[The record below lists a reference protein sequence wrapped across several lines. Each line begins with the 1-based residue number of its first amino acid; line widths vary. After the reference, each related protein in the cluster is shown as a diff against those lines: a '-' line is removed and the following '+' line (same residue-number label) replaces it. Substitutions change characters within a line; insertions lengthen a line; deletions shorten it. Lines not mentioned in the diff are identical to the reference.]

1 MRGGKR
7 AGSGRKA
14 GPDGPKGNVTLWLTA
29 DVSEYLK
36 TFDSERSAKVD
47 AAIRRTKEFKLW
59 KKDTSRGKV
68 IISCGTTDG
77 GS

>member
-7 AGSGRKA
+7 SGSGRKA
-14 GPDGPKGNVTLWLTA
+14 GPGGPKGSVTLWLTA

-36 TFDSERSAKVD
+36 TFDSERSGKVD

-59 KKDTSRGKV
+59 KKDTSRGQI
-68 IISCGTTDG
+68 IISSGTADG
-77 GS
+77 LP

>member
-1 MRGGKR
+1 
-7 AGSGRKA
+7 
-14 GPDGPKGNVTLWLTA
+14 LWLTV

-59 KKDTSRGKV
+59 KKDTSDGKV
-68 IISCGTTDG
+68 IISSGTTDG